1 MDKKKNQKKKRM
13 KATEVA
19 YILLA
24 VIADVALLINVYH
37 HW

>member
-1 MDKKKNQKKKRM
+1 MDKKKSQKKRM
-13 KATEVA
+13 KATEIA